1 MRRRKDRYWPDYD
14 YVVFLVNTG
23 PLYDQLNL
31 IFLTETTYLFVLLY
45 LYWRR
50 RLHLRLSGECFVDE
64 MATRGLATKD
74 LLGHPDSVLDAKWLE
89 AYHAGDALW
98 AVLGGQGG

>member
-1 MRRRKDRYWPDYD
+1 M
-14 YVVFLVNTG
+14 
-23 PLYDQLNL
+23 
-31 IFLTETTYLFVLLY
+31 
-45 LYWRR
+45 
-50 RLHLRLSGECFVDE
+50 DE

-74 LLGHPDSVLDAKWLE
+74 LLGDPDSVLDAKWLE